1 MIKRVMNTLL
11 LSSMFVALSMPL
23 AAQKTSQIHPG
34 NGGSPHVR
42 TEWSVAGAN
51 IAVEYGRPYLK
62 GRTIGKEIVPFG
74 QIWRF
79 GADEATTLI
88 TDKALRV
95 GNITVPAGKVTL
107 WIMPATGENWQLV
120 INKETD
126 QSGTDYNPEHDLGR
140 LDMKIDKTATPV
152 EQLTISLEPASA
164 GGTLRAEWSTVR
176 ASIPFTV
183 VK

>member
-1 MIKRVMNTLL
+1 M
-11 LSSMFVALSMPL
+11 
-23 AAQKTSQIHPG
+23 
-34 NGGSPHVR
+34 GGSPHVR
-42 TEWSVAGAN
+42 TDWTVAGAN

-88 TDKALRV
+88 TDKPLRF
-95 GNITVPAGKVTL
+95 GNVAVPAGQVTL
-107 WIMPATGENWQLV
+107 WIMPASAEKWQLV
-120 INKETD
+120 INKETG
-126 QSGTDYNPEHDLGR
+126 QAGTDYNSQHDMGR
-140 LDMKIDKTATPV
+140 LDLKVEPAGAPI
-152 EQLTISLEPASA
+152 EQLTISINPSA
-164 GGTLRAEWSTVR
+164 PGGTFRAEWGTVR